1 MASIAIMIGAAVV
14 NAIAF
19 TAGNALYD
27 QFGRSDDRFRHDKA
41 LEDLQ
46 KANMEWNEKRA
57 ATLDWINEKLRDKSN
72 ARAVFDDV
80 DRALDFYNETHPDGP
95 LVLPPRPQLNEFF
108 KPSVEQSY
116 YNLFV
121 AAIGGGVVG
130 YLAFKSIRN

>member
-27 QFGRSDDRFRHDKA
+27 KFGRSDDRFRHDKA

-46 KANMEWNEKRA
+46 KANVEWNEKRA

-95 LVLPPRPQLNEFF
+95 LVLPPRPQLY
-108 KPSVEQSY
+108 KSSIEQSY
-116 YNLFV
+116 YSLFV
-121 AAIGGGVVG
+121 AAVVGGVVG
-130 YLAFKSIRN
+130 YFAYKLMA

>member
-27 QFGRSDDRFRHDKA
+27 KFGRSDDRFRHDKA

-46 KANMEWNEKRA
+46 KANVEWNEKRA

-95 LVLPPRPQLNEFF
+95 LVLPPRPQLY
-108 KPSVEQSY
+108 KSSIEQSY
-116 YNLFV
+116 YSLFV
-121 AAIGGGVVG
+121 AAVVGGVVG
-130 YLAFKSIRN
+130 FVAIRY